1 MTISPDQLA
10 RIALDAGK
18 LIMDIYESDF
28 DVAQKG
34 DASPVTEADQK
45 AETLILAELAKA
57 DPDLLVVAEEAA
69 SEGNVPDHGPRFA
82 LVDPLDGTREFVSK
96 NGEFTVN
103 IAIIEHGRP
112 VMGLS
117 LIHI

>member
-34 DASPVTEADQK
+34 DASPVTEADQR
-45 AETLILAELAKA
+45 
-57 DPDLLVVAEEAA
+57 
-69 SEGNVPDHGPRFA
+69 H
-82 LVDPLDGTREFVSK
+82 
-96 NGEFTVN
+96 
-103 IAIIEHGRP
+103 
-112 VMGLS
+112 
-117 LIHI
+117 